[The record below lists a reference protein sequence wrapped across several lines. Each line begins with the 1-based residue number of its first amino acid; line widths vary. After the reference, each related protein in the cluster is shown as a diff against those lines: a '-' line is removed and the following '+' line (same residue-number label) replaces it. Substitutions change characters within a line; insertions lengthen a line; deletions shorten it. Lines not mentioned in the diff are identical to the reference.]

1 MCADDTAARQHGPR
15 SLLCGLATL
24 VARPAA
30 PATAL
35 ADTGTAVLDRAYRL
49 ASPAPRAVRWRD
61 QLRLWITIAVT
72 LTVPLFAGIFCHH

>member
-1 MCADDTAARQHGPR
+1 MCADDTAARQHGPH

-24 VARPAA
+24 VARPTA

-35 ADTGTAVLDRAYRL
+35 GATGTAVLDRAYRL
-49 ASPAPRAVRWRD
+49 ASPSPRAARWRD
-61 QLRLWITIAVT
+61 QLRLCTTIAVT